1 MNKPP
6 ESTTEVPIGGKTLTL
21 LGTAHVSH
29 ASVEAVKQLLNT
41 ETFDAVA
48 VELCPSRHRAMINPD
63 IIAKMDLFEVLRQ
76 GKTTV
81 VIANLAL
88 GAYQQ
93 RIADEIGIEPG
104 AEMRAAIHLADE
116 KKLPL
121 LLIDRDIATTLK
133 RVYRNIPWWQRMALF
148 AGLLASVMSNEQVT
162 EEEIEQLKEGDILES
177 ALSQFAEQN
186 EKLFKPL
193 IEERDEFM
201 VAKLR
206 SDLEDSDYKNILVV
220 VGAGHVKGM
229 QQRLEQNH
237 PSTEQVAQSIS
248 ELNLIPVGSRWPK
261 IIPWLVVA
269 LILVGFGVGF
279 TRSTALGLDM
289 VIEWIVINGGLSAFG
304 AALATAHPLTVL
316 VAFLAAPL
324 TSLNPMIGAGIVAA
338 GAEIY
343 FRKPKVSDFT
353 TLRSE
358 VTKIKG
364 WWQNRV
370 ARSLLVF
377 LFSTLGSAIGTY
389 VAGFRI
395 VEKLALQ

>member
-1 MNKPP
+1 MNKPQEP
-6 ESTTEVPIGGKTLTL
+6 TTEIAIGGKTLTI

-29 ASVEAVKQLLNT
+29 ASVEAVKQLLNN
-41 ETFDAVA
+41 ESFDAVA
-48 VELCPSRHRAMINPD
+48 VELCPSRHRAMIDPD
-63 IIAKMDLFEVLRQ
+63 TIAKMNLFEVFRQ
-76 GKTTV
+76 GKTAV
-81 VIANLAL
+81 VIANLVL

-104 AEMRAAIHLADE
+104 AEMRAAIRLAGE
-116 KKLPL
+116 KKLPV

-133 RVYRNIPWWQRMALF
+133 RAYRNIPWWQRMALF

-162 EEEIEQLKEGDILES
+162 EEEIEKLKEGDILES

-186 EKLFKPL
+186 ENLFKPL

-206 SDLEDSDYKNILVV
+206 SDLERTDYQNILVV
-220 VGAGHVKGM
+220 VGAGHINGM
-229 QQRLEQNH
+229 QQQLGQNH
-237 PSTEQVAQSIS
+237 PSTEQVALSIS
-248 ELNLIPVGSRWPK
+248 ELNRIPAGSRWPK
-261 IIPWLVVA
+261 LIPWLVVA
-269 LILVGFGVGF
+269 LILVGFGIGF
-279 TRSTALGLDM
+279 TRSTDLGLDM
-289 VIEWIVINGGLSAFG
+289 VIEWVLINGGLSAFG
-304 AALATAHPLTVL
+304 AALATAHPLTIL
-316 VAFLAAPL
+316 VAFIAAPL

>member
-1 MNKPP
+1 MNKPQEP
-6 ESTTEVPIGGKTLTL
+6 TTEIAIGGKILTI

-29 ASVEAVKQLLNT
+29 ASVEAVKQLLNN
-41 ETFDAVA
+41 ESFDAVA
-48 VELCPSRHRAMINPD
+48 VELCPSRHRAMIDPD
-63 IIAKMDLFEVLRQ
+63 TIAKMNLFEVFRQ
-76 GKTTV
+76 GKTAV
-81 VIANLAL
+81 VIANLVL

-104 AEMRAAIHLADE
+104 AEMRAAIRLAGE
-116 KKLPL
+116 KKLPV

-133 RVYRNIPWWQRMALF
+133 RAYRNIPWWQRMALF

-162 EEEIEQLKEGDILES
+162 EEEIEKLKEGDILES

-186 EKLFKPL
+186 ENLFKPL

-206 SDLEDSDYKNILVV
+206 SDLEGTDYQNILVV
-220 VGAGHVKGM
+220 VGAGHINGM
-229 QQRLEQNH
+229 QQQLEQNH
-237 PSTEQVAQSIS
+237 PSTEQVALSIS
-248 ELNLIPVGSRWPK
+248 ELNRIPAGSRWPK
-261 IIPWLVVA
+261 LIPWLVVA
-269 LILVGFGVGF
+269 LILVGFGIGF
-279 TRSTALGLDM
+279 TRSTDLGLDM
-289 VIEWIVINGGLSAFG
+289 VIEWVLINGGLSAFG
-304 AALATAHPLTVL
+304 AALATAHPLTIL
-316 VAFLAAPL
+316 VAFIAAPL